1 MTTTNTT
8 AAAIQANVTVA
19 TIRTWCRNRIVAAA
33 KVAGRWVIDTAS
45 LAHRIAIAAM
55 RTRKAPIM
63 ATPELT
69 IENMTAIGGSRWTK
83 NGLDRVYLDGWT
95 TLAGIV
101 TEHYRTGSIGY
112 AEINGRPIA
121 NGRIA
126 KLVSAIDKVYFDA
139 ADGELHFRHD
149 RADRFEIRYLD
160 GHRETLNLLDMVT
173 AGVHAAIAAL

>member
-1 MTTTNTT
+1 MTTTT
-8 AAAIQANVTVA
+8 AAAALQAHVTVA
-19 TIRTWCRNRIVAAA
+19 TIRTWCRRGVITAT
-33 KVAGRWVIDTAS
+33 KRAGRWVIDTAS

-55 RTRKAPIM
+55 RTRKAPTM

-83 NGLDRVYLDGWT
+83 NSLDRVYLDGWT
-95 TLAGIV
+95 RLAGII

-121 NGRIA
+121 NGRVG

-139 ADGELHFRHD
+139 ADGELHFRHY
-149 RADRFEIRYLD
+149 RADQFEIRYLD
-160 GHRETLNLLDMVT
+160 GHRETLNLLAMVT
-173 AGVHAAIAAL
+173 AGVHAAVAAL